1 MDIYQATDILKT
13 LAGGID
19 PNSGELFP
27 QQSPYNHP
35 EIIRALFCAINFIG
49 SAKKPKK
56 SLEEKQADNL
66 NRGLPKNAGLPWT
79 DDLKASLAKDYA
91 ESLSVEQLAKKF
103 ERTRGAITA
112 ELERQGLI
120 NDAMS

>member
-1 MDIYQATDILKT
+1 MDIYQATDVLKA
-13 LAGGID
+13 LASGID

-27 QQSPYNHP
+27 QQSPYNNP
-35 EIIRALFCAINFIG
+35 ETIRALFCAINFIG

-79 DDLKASLAKDYA
+79 DDMRNALAKGYA
-91 ESLSVEQLAKKF
+91 NALPIEQLATEF
-103 ERTRGAITA
+103 ERSRGAIIA

-120 NDAMS
+120 KDDMS